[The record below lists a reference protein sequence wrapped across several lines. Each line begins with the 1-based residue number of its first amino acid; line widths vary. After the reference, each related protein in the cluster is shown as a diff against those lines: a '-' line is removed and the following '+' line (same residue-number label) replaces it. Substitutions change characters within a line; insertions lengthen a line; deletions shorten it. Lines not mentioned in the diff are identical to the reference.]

1 MPSFAYRARD
11 PGGAPIDGTIEAVD
25 LDGAANQLRE
35 RGLTPIRLEPV
46 KEGLGLKLS
55 GLHFGPRVR
64 PEDLMLFSRQMNTLM
79 KSGVPILR
87 ALASLQESAANPAF
101 GEVIGRLRQSLDS
114 GREMS
119 IAMRDSGEF
128 TNFYI
133 SMVRVGEA
141 TGMLD
146 QVFMRLFVH
155 LEFEKRM
162 KAQIKSAL
170 RYPSF
175 VVIAM
180 AVAISVINVM
190 VIPVFAGIFKGF
202 KTELPL
208 MTRIMIGFS
217 DFTVNYWPWL
227 LGLIAAAVLAV
238 RAWLG
243 TEAGRLRW
251 DRWKLSLPIVGPIVS
266 QATLARFSRS
276 FALTLRS
283 GVPITQAMQVV
294 AEVVDNAHVSL
305 KVREMELGVERGE
318 SLLRN
323 AVTAGIFTPVVL
335 QMIAVGEETGRID
348 ELLEEIADM
357 YEQEVAYA
365 VEGLSAKIEPILI
378 VVLAAI
384 VLALALGVFLPMW
397 DLGKVALKRG

>member
-1 MPSFAYRARD
+1 MPSFSYRARD
-11 PGGAPIDGTIEAVD
+11 PGGASISGNLDAAD
-25 LDGAANQLRE
+25 LDGAVIQLRD
-35 RGLTPIRLEPV
+35 RGLTPIKVEPV
-46 KEGLGLKLS
+46 KDRIAFELPGLP
-55 GLHFGPRVR
+55 FGSRVR
-64 PEDLMLFSRQMNTLM
+64 DEDLMLFSRQMNTLM

-101 GEVIGRLRQSLDS
+101 GAVIGRLRQSLDS

-128 TNFYI
+128 SNFYI

-146 QVFMRLFVH
+146 KVFMRLFVH

-162 KAQIKSAL
+162 AAQIKSAL

-208 MTRIMIGFS
+208 MTRILIGFS
-217 DFTVNYWPWL
+217 DFTLHYWPWL
-227 LGLIAAAVLAV
+227 LALAALIALGVRGWLA
-238 RAWLG
+238 
-243 TEAGRLRW
+243 TESGRLKW
-251 DRWKLSLPIVGPIVS
+251 DRWKLSLPIAGPIVK

-276 FALTLRS
+276 FALTIRS

-294 AEVVDNAHVSL
+294 SEVVDNAYVSRKIL
-305 KVREMELGVERGE
+305 DMELGVERGE

-323 AVTAGIFTPVVL
+323 AVATGIFTPVVL
-335 QMIAVGEETGRID
+335 QMIAVGEETGRVD
-348 ELLEEIADM
+348 ELLDEIAEM

-384 VLALALGVFLPMW
+384 VMVLALGVFLPMW

>member
-1 MPSFAYRARD
+1 MPSFSYRARD
-11 PGGAPIDGTIEAVD
+11 PGGASMSGNLEAAD
-25 LDGAANQLRE
+25 LDGAVIQLRD
-35 RGLTPIRLEPV
+35 RGLTPIKVEPV
-46 KEGLGLKLS
+46 KDRIALELPGLP
-55 GLHFGPRVR
+55 FGQRVR
-64 PEDLMLFSRQMNTLM
+64 AEDLMLFSRQMNTLM

-101 GEVIGRLRQSLDS
+101 GAVIGRLRQSLDS

-128 TNFYI
+128 SNFYI

-146 QVFMRLFVH
+146 KVFMRLFVH

-162 KAQIKSAL
+162 GAQIKSAL

-208 MTRIMIGFS
+208 MTRILIGFS
-217 DFTVNYWPWL
+217 DFTLNYWPWL
-227 LGLIAAAVLAV
+227 LALGVAVALAI
-238 RAWLG
+238 RGWLA
-243 TEAGRLRW
+243 TESGRLKW
-251 DRWKLSLPIVGPIVS
+251 DRWKLSLPIAGPIVK

-276 FALTLRS
+276 FALTIKS

-294 AEVVDNAHVSL
+294 SEVVDNAYVSRKIL
-305 KVREMELGVERGE
+305 DMELGVERGE

-323 AVTAGIFTPVVL
+323 AVATGIFTPVVL
-335 QMIAVGEETGRID
+335 QMIAVGEETGRVD
-348 ELLEEIADM
+348 ELLEEIAEM

-384 VLALALGVFLPMW
+384 VMVLALGVFLPMW